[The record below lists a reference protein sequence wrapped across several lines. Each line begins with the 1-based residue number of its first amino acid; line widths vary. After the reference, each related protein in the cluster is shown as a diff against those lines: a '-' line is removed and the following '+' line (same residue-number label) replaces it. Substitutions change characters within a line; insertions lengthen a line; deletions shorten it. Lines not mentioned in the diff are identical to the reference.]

1 MEYFEIMYGRLGMIQ
16 KKSGKYFDYYFAESV
31 VGEFGLK
38 IVKEFLQKDVFKK
51 SKGAI
56 IFPGSEYG
64 LHDRVFVNSLGLPTY
79 EAKELGLAPEKFT
92 KVAYDKSIIITGN
105 EIDEYFK
112 VLLKALSK
120 TNPELA
126 AKTTHMSHGMV
137 RLPEGKMSSRT
148 GNVITAQGVLE
159 EAQAEI
165 AKVLNEN
172 RPNMAQETKDTVAQK
187 VGLAALKYA
196 FLKQAVGADIAF
208 DFKESLSFTGQSGP
222 YLEYMFV
229 RCKSILDGAKAVD
242 KSAVVENIK
251 MDAAEKDLARVLALF
266 GEAVKRSANEFAPH
280 FVAQYLFE
288 LAQTFSVFYTK
299 CPILKEKD
307 APRRQLRLLL
317 TQATAKV
324 LRQGMDLLGIEVV
337 EEM

>member
-1 MEYFEIMYGRLGMIQ
+1 
-16 KKSGKYFDYYFAESV
+16 
-31 VGEFGLK
+31 
-38 IVKEFLQKDVFKK
+38 
-51 SKGAI
+51 
-56 IFPGSEYG
+56 
-64 LHDRVFVNSLGLPTY
+64 
-79 EAKELGLAPEKFT
+79 
-92 KVAYDKSIIITGN
+92 
-105 EIDEYFK
+105 
-112 VLLKALSK
+112 
-120 TNPELA
+120 
-126 AKTTHMSHGMV
+126 
-137 RLPEGKMSSRT
+137 MSSRT